1 MKDIISIRIPSICIC
16 FTLVTVANSALNLL
30 HSGGTDMYAVSIL
43 LIFVWLVLCQLIDA
57 AICRIDFKKWIHY
70 CITESL
76 ILYLA
81 TLVFCRVFYWH
92 SFTVRQLIMYTVV
105 FAFFYI
111 LIFCYLRKSQ
121 EMRADEINRLL
132 NKKDAV

>member
-30 HSGGTDMYAVSIL
+30 HSGGTDMYSVSIL

-111 LIFCYLRKSQ
+111 FKFYYLRKRK
-121 EMRADEINRLL
+121 EMRAGEKNRNI
-132 NKKDAV
+132 NKKDTG

>member
-1 MKDIISIRIPSICIC
+1 MKDIFSILISSVCIC
-16 FTLVTVANSALNLL
+16 FTLVTFFSSALNLL
-30 HSGGTDMYAVSIL
+30 HSGGTDMYAISIL

-105 FAFFYI
+105 FAFVD
-111 LIFCYLRKSQ
+111 IFIFSYFRKRQ

>member
-30 HSGGTDMYAVSIL
+30 HRGGTDMYAVSIL

-105 FAFFYI
+105 FAFVD
-111 LIFCYLRKSQ
+111 IFIFSYFRKRQ

>member
-57 AICRIDFKKWIHY
+57 IQPFWFV
-70 CITESL
+70 SL
-76 ILYLA
+76 RL
-81 TLVFCRVFYWH
+81 
-92 SFTVRQLIMYTVV
+92 SFSKAPNVLS
-105 FAFFYI
+105 
-111 LIFCYLRKSQ
+111 L
-121 EMRADEINRLL
+121 
-132 NKKDAV
+132 

>member
-30 HSGGTDMYAVSIL
+30 HSGGTDMYAISIL

-92 SFTVRQLIMYTVV
+92 YFTVRQLIMYTVV
-105 FAFFYI
+105 FAFVD
-111 LIFCYLRKSQ
+111 IFIFSYFRKRQ

>member
-81 TLVFCRVFYWH
+81 TLVFCFYWH

-105 FAFFYI
+105 FAFVD
-111 LIFCYLRKSQ
+111 IFIFSYFRKRQ

>member
-30 HSGGTDMYAVSIL
+30 HSGGTDVYAVSIL

-57 AICRIDFKKWIHY
+57 AICRIDFKMDPLLHHGIPHP
-70 CITESL
+70 
-76 ILYLA
+76 YLA

-105 FAFFYI
+105 FAFVD
-111 LIFCYLRKSQ
+111 IFIFSYFRKRQ

>member
-30 HSGGTDMYAVSIL
+30 HSGGTDMYAISIL

-105 FAFFYI
+105 FAFVDISSF
-111 LIFCYLRKSQ
+111 LISGNVRN
-121 EMRADEINRLL
+121 AGG
-132 NKKDAV
+132 

>member
-57 AICRIDFKKWIHY
+57 AICRIDFKKWILLHHG
-70 CITESL
+70 TL

-105 FAFFYI
+105 FAFVD
-111 LIFCYLRKSQ
+111 IFIFSYFRKRQ

>member
-57 AICRIDFKKWIHY
+57 AICRIDFKNGS
-70 CITESL
+70 ITASRNPSSF
-76 ILYLA
+76 IWPRWFSA
-81 TLVFCRVFYWH
+81 A
-92 SFTVRQLIMYTVV
+92 SFTGIPLP
-105 FAFFYI
+105 
-111 LIFCYLRKSQ
+111 
-121 EMRADEINRLL
+121 
-132 NKKDAV
+132 

>member
-1 MKDIISIRIPSICIC
+1 MKNIISIRIPSICIC
-16 FTLVTVANSALNLL
+16 FTLVTIANSALNILN
-30 HSGGTDMYAVSIL
+30 SKGTDMYSVSIL
-43 LIFVWLVLCQLIDA
+43 LIFAWLVLCQLIDA

-81 TLVFCRVFYWH
+81 TLVFCRIFYWH

-105 FAFFYI
+105 FAFVD
-111 LIFCYLRKSQ
+111 IFIFSYFRKRQ

-132 NKKDAV
+132 TKKDTI

>member
-57 AICRIDFKKWIHY
+57 AICRIGRMKSTGFLIRRMRYDF
-70 CITESL
+70 
-76 ILYLA
+76 
-81 TLVFCRVFYWH
+81 
-92 SFTVRQLIMYTVV
+92 
-105 FAFFYI
+105 
-111 LIFCYLRKSQ
+111 IF
-121 EMRADEINRLL
+121 
-132 NKKDAV
+132 